1 MRSADGLCRIGGF
14 EGGVFHESGDSH
26 PLDYGEAT
34 YAGQTWSGH
43 PENKRVHISWI
54 RGMGKNNDNGE
65 LGYCGMPF
73 SQCMSIPCELT
84 LSKQNGG
91 FRVLRNPAAEFERL
105 RDSGP
110 QRRRE
115 KFENTFRL
123 PVKAPEE
130 YLITLLASSPSMEIR
145 AGSHVIR
152 YDPQEARLYFE
163 NGCSC
168 PVGGAALKFRILADT
183 TTLEIF
189 FDNGIPCTYA
199 MSPEEME
206 ISFTGNGEAEIERY
220 RIKSIWG

>member
-1 MRSADGLCRIGGF
+1 M
-14 EGGVFHESGDSH
+14 
-26 PLDYGEAT
+26 
-34 YAGQTWSGH
+34 
-43 PENKRVHISWI
+43 
-54 RGMGKNNDNGE
+54 
-65 LGYCGMPF
+65 
-73 SQCMSIPCELT
+73 
-84 LSKQNGG
+84 
-91 FRVLRNPAAEFERL
+91 
-105 RDSGP
+105 
-110 QRRRE
+110 
-115 KFENTFRL
+115 
-123 PVKAPEE
+123 KAPEE

-152 YDPQEARLYFE
+152 YDPQEARLCFE

-168 PVGGAALKFRILADT
+168 PVGGTALKFRVLADT